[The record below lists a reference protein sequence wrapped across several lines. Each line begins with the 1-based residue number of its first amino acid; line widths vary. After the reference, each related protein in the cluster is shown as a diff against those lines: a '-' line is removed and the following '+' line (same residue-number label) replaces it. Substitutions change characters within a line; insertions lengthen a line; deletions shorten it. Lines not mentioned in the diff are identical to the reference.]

1 MSRSFGDSIVHGLG
15 VAADP
20 EVSEHAVQ
28 QGDLF
33 LILATDGVWD
43 VKVLD
48 NAAAV
53 ALVHQHLTHS
63 TGDWNTHDAAAEAA
77 DVLCHAARRRW
88 ETLSPMID
96 DITALIVDLRG
107 IS

>member
-1 MSRSFGDSIVHGLG
+1 MGLAMSRSFGDSIVHGLG

-43 VKVLD
+43 VLD

-63 TGDWNTHDAAAEAA
+63 TGDWNTAEAA

>member
-1 MSRSFGDSIVHGLG
+1 MGLAMSRSFGDSIVHGLG

-43 VKVLD
+43 VLD

-63 TGDWNTHDAAAEAA
+63 TGDWNTFPNAGPPSTSCSSTTRAS
-77 DVLCHAARRRW
+77 R
-88 ETLSPMID
+88 
-96 DITALIVDLRG
+96 
-107 IS
+107 